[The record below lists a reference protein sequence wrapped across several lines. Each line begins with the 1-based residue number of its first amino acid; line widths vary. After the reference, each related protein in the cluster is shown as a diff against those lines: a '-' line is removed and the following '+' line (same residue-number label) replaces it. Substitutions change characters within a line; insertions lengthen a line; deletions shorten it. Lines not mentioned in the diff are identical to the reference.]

1 MKYNKRHPWAKTRGP
16 IYDLWILCSMPS
28 MTVLC
33 LVLSCIFFCLS
44 SYAQEDMQ
52 KTSEIE
58 DDTFRSR
65 SIDAIDHSAFDVL
78 NEQERYKNEPKNM
91 FDVTEGN
98 VPIEESDA
106 GSPVVNN
113 EIKPSLATI
122 EETVGSYHKVA
133 RLIAINKIT
142 ARSKQLSI
150 KIGQSAYF
158 GNIEIL
164 AEKCWNNGDV
174 YSPSSK
180 ILVKVF
186 ESKIDEDLKC
196 IFHGWLISSNIP
208 VSGLQDASY
217 ELIAI
222 DCHDNTIKTE

>member
-1 MKYNKRHPWAKTRGP
+1 MKYKKCHSGARNRVP
-16 IYDLWILCSMPS
+16 IYNLLILGSIPS
-28 MTVLC
+28 MTILIVVL
-33 LVLSCIFFCLS
+33 LSIFFSLG
-44 SYAQEDMQ
+44 SYAEELVSQVSAQEDD
-52 KTSEIE
+52 S
-58 DDTFRSR
+58 FRSR
-65 SIDAIDHSAFDVL
+65 SVDGMDHNAFDVL
-78 NEQERYKNEPKNM
+78 NDQNRYTNEPKNV

-98 VPIEESDA
+98 EPIEESDTKPPA
-106 GSPVVNN
+106 ASSGIKTHNVV
-113 EIKPSLATI
+113 ED
-122 EETVGSYHKVA
+122 TVGSYHKFAKIV
-133 RLIAINKIT
+133 AINKIT

-180 ILVKVF
+180 ILVKVL
-186 ESKIDEDLKC
+186 ENKIDEDPKH

-208 VSGLQDASY
+208 VSGLQDPSY

-222 DCHDNTIKTE
+222 DCYDNTTKTE

>member
-1 MKYNKRHPWAKTRGP
+1 VNK
-16 IYDLWILCSMPS
+16 ILE
-28 MTVLC
+28 VEDY
-33 LVLSCIFFCLS
+33 IFRP
-44 SYAQEDMQ
+44 
-52 KTSEIE
+52 
-58 DDTFRSR
+58 RSLE
-65 SIDAIDHSAFDVL
+65 DHSAFDVL
-78 NEQERYKNEPKNM
+78 NDQDRYKNEPKNV

-98 VPIEESDA
+98 EPIEENDTT
-106 GSPVVNN
+106 SPVASN
-113 EIKPSLATI
+113 EIKKPSVII
-122 EETVGSYHKVA
+122 EETVGSYHNVA
-133 RLIAINKIT
+133 RLVAINKIT

-164 AEKCWNNGDV
+164 AEKCWNNGDA

-180 ILVKVF
+180 ILVKVL
-186 ESKIDEDLKC
+186 ESKIDEDSKN

-208 VSGLQDASY
+208 ISGLQDPSY